1 MHAQKDFE
9 YQIELE
15 EEHLT
20 NYLDKQL
27 TNDDEEEDKKI
38 KELDNLIL
46 ESRNSLIRYKRSRR
60 FHYNAHNCY
69 WYWLQMESNKN
80 QERLNSV

>member
-15 EEHLT
+15 QENLN
-20 NYLDKQL
+20 NYIDKQL
-27 TNDDEEEDKKI
+27 SEEEEENKNTKH
-38 KELDNLIL
+38 LDALII
-46 ESRNSLIRYKRSRR
+46 ESRNALIRYKRSRR

-69 WYWLQMESNKN
+69 WYWLQMESDKN
-80 QERLNSV
+80 QKKINVL